1 MRYFNL
7 QIFAAADSDCGP
19 SDPPTQEHR
28 TSETNVR
35 YQLNSPDVIHETVD
49 GEALVIHTPSGC
61 YYSLEGTGEQVW
73 NALLAGHTPDEIAA
87 AYAGDTDCGGVLDA
101 VQHFADQLEQ
111 ERLLVRSSQR
121 AGRALPSANQLFCT
135 PTLHK
140 FTDMQELLLVD
151 PIHEVDPQAGWPKRL
166 AD

>member
-1 MRYFNL
+1 M
-7 QIFAAADSDCGP
+7 
-19 SDPPTQEHR
+19 
-28 TSETNVR
+28 
-35 YQLNSPDVIHETVD
+35 
-49 GEALVIHTPSGC
+49 VIHTPSGC

-87 AYAGDTDCGGVLDA
+87 AYAGDSEGGGVVDA

-111 ERLLVRSSQR
+111 EQLVVRSSQQ
-121 AGRALPSANQLFCT
+121 ASRALPSANQPFCT